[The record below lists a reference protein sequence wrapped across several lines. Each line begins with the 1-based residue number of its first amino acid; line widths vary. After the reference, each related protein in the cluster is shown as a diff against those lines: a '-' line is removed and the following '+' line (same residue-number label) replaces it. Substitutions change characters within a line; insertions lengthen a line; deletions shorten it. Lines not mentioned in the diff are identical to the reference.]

1 MNELSNQ
8 LDSFGPLKE
17 LVLDESVEE
26 IWINTPSR
34 VFIARSGCSELT
46 NLVLS
51 KEVVHD
57 LIERLLIWGGRRLDV
72 SNPFVDARLPDGS
85 RLHVAIPEVTA
96 SHWVVNIRKH
106 INRGNSL
113 EDLLKTNIDLLVVA
127 SANQSHAEQ
136 AVAGLKAGIPVVVD
150 KPMGRTLKETEEII
164 AVSKQSGVGVSTY
177 FNRKWDSDALTIK
190 KIISEGLLGK
200 IFRLESRFEV
210 FRPQLKGG
218 WRENKDV
225 EQGGGNLLDLQPHLI
240 STALDWFGPAQL
252 ISASVRAIRGG
263 SDDDI
268 VLTLKHQSG
277 IDSYL
282 SASAIMGSAGPR
294 IRLVGDKAT
303 LIIKELDPQESLL
316 RSGVM
321 PKDGK
326 WQQSTKS
333 AAFIH
338 TGDQVVEYQSVDG
351 NYTQYYLEV
360 KNALAGGKWPVSVE
374 EALAVAKIIDQAREI
389 SFR

>member
-1 MNELSNQ
+1 MAPRVGIAGYGLAGRYFHAPLLVGAGFEIASILTKNEQ
-8 LDSFGPLKE
+8 RILDAKTDFPNAQ
-17 LVLDESVEE
+17 
-26 IWINTPSR
+26 I
-34 VFIARSGCSELT
+34 C
-46 NLVLS
+46 
-51 KEVVHD
+51 
-57 LIERLLIWGGRRLDV
+57 
-72 SNPFVDARLPDGS
+72 
-85 RLHVAIPEVTA
+85 
-96 SHWVVNIRKH
+96 
-106 INRGNSL
+106 NSL
-113 EDLLKTNIDLLVVA
+113 EELLKSKIDLLVVA

-136 AVAGLKAGIPVVVD
+136 AIAGLKAGIPVVVD

-164 AVSKQSGVGVSTY
+164 AVSKQTGVGVSTY
-177 FNRKWDSDALTIK
+177 FNRKWDSDSLTIK
-190 KIISEGLLGK
+190 KIISEGLLGQ

-210 FRPQLKGG
+210 FRPELKGG
-218 WRENKDV
+218 WREKKDV
-225 EQGGGNLLDLQPHLI
+225 EQGGGNLLDLQPHLV

-252 ISASVRAIRGG
+252 ISASVRVIRGG

-277 IDSYL
+277 VDSYL

-303 LIIKELDPQESLL
+303 LVIKDLDPQESLL
-316 RSGVM
+316 RSGVK

-333 AAFIH
+333 AAYIH
-338 TGDQVVEYQSVDG
+338 AGDQVVEYQGVDG

-360 KNALAGGKWPVSVE
+360 KAALAGGKWPVSTE

>member
-1 MNELSNQ
+1 MAPRVGIAGYGLAGRYFHAPLLVGAGFEIASILTKNEQ
-8 LDSFGPLKE
+8 RILDAKTDFPNAQ
-17 LVLDESVEE
+17 
-26 IWINTPSR
+26 I
-34 VFIARSGCSELT
+34 C
-46 NLVLS
+46 
-51 KEVVHD
+51 
-57 LIERLLIWGGRRLDV
+57 
-72 SNPFVDARLPDGS
+72 
-85 RLHVAIPEVTA
+85 
-96 SHWVVNIRKH
+96 
-106 INRGNSL
+106 NSL
-113 EDLLKTNIDLLVVA
+113 EELLKSKIDLLVVA

-136 AVAGLKAGIPVVVD
+136 AIAGLKAGIPVVVD

-164 AVSKQSGVGVSTY
+164 AVSKQTGVGVSTY
-177 FNRKWDSDALTIK
+177 FNRKWDSDSLTIK
-190 KIISEGLLGK
+190 KIIGEGVLGQ

-210 FRPQLKGG
+210 FRPELKGG
-218 WRENKDV
+218 WREKKDV

-252 ISASVRAIRGG
+252 ISASVRVIRGG

-277 IDSYL
+277 VDSYL

-303 LIIKELDPQESLL
+303 LVIKDLDPQESLL
-316 RSGVM
+316 RSGVK

-333 AAFIH
+333 AAYIH
-338 TGDQVVEYQSVDG
+338 AGDQVVEYQSVDG

-360 KNALAGGKWPVSVE
+360 KNALAGEKWPVSTE